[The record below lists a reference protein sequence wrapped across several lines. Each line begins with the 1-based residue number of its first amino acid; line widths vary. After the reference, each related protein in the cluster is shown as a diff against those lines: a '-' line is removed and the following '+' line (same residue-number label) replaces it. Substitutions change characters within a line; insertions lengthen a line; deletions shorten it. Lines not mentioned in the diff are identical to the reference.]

1 MEKRG
6 VSSVLKVCLVLV
18 ILVGQSTAQV
28 VPAIIGVC
36 YVACFVPCMIDPDT
50 TALSCALKCLQR
62 CILPKSTVGGVKDT
76 QSFCKLGC
84 ATALCSNLSTK
95 EDPAEQKVGSC
106 VNSCSATCAK
116 KN

>member
-6 VSSVLKVCLVLV
+6 VSSVLMVCLVLG

-28 VPAIIGVC
+28 VPDVIC
-36 YVACFVPCMIDPDT
+36 YGSCFVQCMFRSGT
-50 TALSCALKCLQR
+50 TAGSCALECLSK
-62 CILPKSTVGGVKDT
+62 CILPKSTVGTIRDT

-84 ATALCSNLSTK
+84 ATALCSNISTK
-95 EDPAEQKVGSC
+95 ENPAAKKVGSC
-106 VNSCSATCAK
+106 MDACSATCAK

>member
-6 VSSVLKVCLVLV
+6 VSSVLMVCLVLG

-28 VPAIIGVC
+28 VQDVIC
-36 YVACFVPCMIDPDT
+36 YGGCFVQCMFRSGT
-50 TALSCALKCLQR
+50 TAGSCALECLSK
-62 CILPKSTVGGVKDT
+62 CILPKSTVGTIKDT

-84 ATALCSNLSTK
+84 ATALCSNISTK
-95 EDPAEQKVGSC
+95 ENPAAKKVGSC
-106 VNSCSATCAK
+106 MDACSATCAK